1 MKLNLAPIKN
11 FASRKF
17 AKTALKLKHY
27 SPEIATGAGIA
38 FGVGCV
44 VIACVQT
51 TKLGKIADEAKEK
64 IDTIHKTNAES
75 PEIYSEKAMKSDLVK
90 VYARS
95 GVDIVRLYAL
105 PAGLGAL
112 SMAFIIGG
120 HKILRKE
127 NAALA
132 AAYMALNESFMQYR
146 KRVIDKQGE
155 DADREYMY
163 GRKKVTMVDMTDPDN
178 PSEPFEV
185 EVQDTNNISPYARMF
200 DVGNDNFGTTP
211 ESSMMFL
218 KGVQNY
224 CNDKLHTDGYLFLNE
239 VYYQLGF
246 DGSSVGQFVGWVDG
260 MGDSFVDFG
269 LTSTR
274 PEVRRFINGD
284 EEAILLDFNVDGPIM
299 YIYDRL
305 MADGNTEKF
314 TETLKNRKKKH
325 K

>member
-1 MKLNLAPIKN
+1 MKFNLGP
-11 FASRKF
+11 KF
-17 AKTALKLKHY
+17 AKLALKLRRY
-27 SPEIATGAGIA
+27 SPEIATGAGIVL
-38 FGVGCV
+38 GVGCV
-44 VIACVQT
+44 VVACVQT
-51 TKLGKIADEAKEK
+51 TKLERVVDDAKDK
-64 IDTIHKTNAES
+64 IDEIHKTNDEQ
-75 PEIYSEKAMKSDLVK
+75 PDIYPEKAMKNDLVK

-95 GVDIVRLYAL
+95 GVDVVRLYAL

-112 SMAFIIGG
+112 SIACIIGG

-155 DADREYMY
+155 DADREYLY
-163 GRKKVTMVDMTDPDN
+163 GRKKVTMVDMTDPEN
-178 PSEPFEV
+178 PGEPFEV

-200 DVGNDNFGTTP
+200 DAGNDNFGTTP

-224 CNDKLHTDGYLFLNE
+224 CNDKLHADGYLFLNE
-239 VYYQLGF
+239 VYYQLGIP
-246 DGSSVGQFVGWVDG
+246 GSSAGQYVGWVDG

-269 LTSTR
+269 IFNCNSLQARAFVS
-274 PEVRRFINGD
+274 GD

-305 MADGNTEKF
+305 LADGDAEKF
-314 TETLKNRKKKH
+314 TETLKYRKKKH

>member
-1 MKLNLAPIKN
+1 MKFNLGP
-11 FASRKF
+11 KF
-17 AKTALKLKHY
+17 AKLALKLRRY
-27 SPEIATGAGIA
+27 SPEIATGAGIVL
-38 FGVGCV
+38 GVGCV
-44 VIACVQT
+44 VVACVQT
-51 TKLGKIADEAKEK
+51 TKLERVVDDAKDK
-64 IDTIHKTNAES
+64 IDEIHKTNDEQ
-75 PEIYSEKAMKSDLVK
+75 PDIYPEKAMKNDLVK

-95 GVDIVRLYAL
+95 GVDVARLYAL

-112 SMAFIIGG
+112 SIACIIGG

-155 DADREYMY
+155 DADREYLY

-178 PSEPFEV
+178 PGEPV
-185 EVQDTNNISPYARMF
+185 ETVIQDTNNISPYARFF
-200 DVGNDNFGTTP
+200 DRGNDNWCKSP
-211 ESSMMFL
+211 EASLMFL

-239 VYYQLGF
+239 VYYQLGIP
-246 DGSSVGQFVGWVDG
+246 GSSAGQYIGWVDG

-269 LTSTR
+269 IFNHNS
-274 PEVRRFINGD
+274 PEARAFVNGD

-299 YIYDRL
+299 YIFDEL
-305 MADGNTEKF
+305 CANGDVKKLK
-314 TETLKNRKKKH
+314 ETLKNRK
-325 K
+325 